1 MSRFRRPGR
10 KTADLGSTLMRA
22 VGLSIAMVS
31 CGGVF
36 AIVLLIGEEVRRAD
50 TRIDIVAL
58 SVVALSLTVIASSW
72 VSRRVVRRV
81 TQPLSQLQSTVDALR
96 AGSTTARVIP
106 AGPSEIALLGTAVN
120 ALADEVDRRTG
131 AFVRTVSH
139 ELRTPLTSIVGYLE
153 LLDDS
158 SSDPGEE
165 LGPRQRSML
174 DAVERNSRR
183 LLELV
188 NDLLFV
194 AQLDETGLLLE
205 PSLVDLREV
214 VAQTA
219 RRCPDPGDR
228 QVQLELGD
236 RPLPVLAEGLL
247 LQRVVDQLFTNAL
260 LYTPADGRITLQLQ
274 ATADEAT
281 LQVTDTGI
289 GIPVQEQERVFERFY
304 RGENTEPQALPGS
317 GLGLA
322 IVRGVVRQHG
332 GTVQLISTP
341 GVGTSVSVTLP
352 LVAGALPT
360 PVTYPK
366 GAAA

>member
-1 MSRFRRPGR
+1 VKDLRRPTQ
-10 KTADLGSTLMRA
+10 KPADLGSTLMRA
-22 VGLSIAMVS
+22 VGLSIALVS
-31 CGGVF
+31 SGGLF
-36 AIVLLIGEEVRRAD
+36 AIVLLIGEEIRRPD
-50 TRIDIVAL
+50 TRLDVVLL
-58 SVVALSLTVIASSW
+58 SVVALSITVLASSW

-96 AGSTTARVIP
+96 AGSTSARVVP

-158 SSDPGEE
+158 SGDDE
-165 LGPRQRSML
+165 LSVGQRGMI

-205 PSLVDLREV
+205 PGVVDLRQLV
-214 VAQTA
+214 VQAVN
-219 RRCPDPGDR
+219 RCPDPGDR
-228 QVQLELGD
+228 TVEMDIGE
-236 RPLPVLAEGLL
+236 RPLLVLAEVLL

-260 LYTPADGRITLQLQ
+260 LYTPADGRISLRLH
-274 ATADEAT
+274 ATADGAT
-281 LQVTDTGI
+281 LHVTDTGI

-332 GTVQLISTP
+332 GTVALTSTP
-341 GVGTSVSVTLP
+341 GIGTTVSVTLP
-352 LVAGALPT
+352 LVAGASPSSV
-360 PVTYPK
+360 PHPK